1 MICFVRTLLRM
12 PPRSSSIPALVA
24 LLVGASVVSGAAPVG
39 SQRGDDEVVT
49 VSVIPGATAV
59 PPGAWVPVAV
69 VIDLKPKWHL
79 HTNDPKVPE
88 ALGSAEDY
96 VKTAISAGPTAD
108 GRLRP
113 DVARIQWPA
122 PVMAKVGFGG
132 PPVEY
137 GVFEG
142 RTIAYLPVEVPATAE
157 PGVATL
163 SVALTYQACDDRICL
178 APVEGKP
185 FTVQI
190 AVDPSAPGFPA
201 AQTYP
206 ELFVGFDASRLPAP
220 TQPAAPAGGISTV
233 GIVAIAAV
241 AIGVILGLLFFLK
254 RVL

>member
-1 MICFVRTLLRM
+1 MTRISRRM
-12 PPRSSSIPALVA
+12 PPRSLSNLALVA
-24 LLVGASVVSGAAPVG
+24 LLSGASAASASPLR

-59 PPGAWVPVAV
+59 PPGHWVPVAV

-79 HTNDPKVPE
+79 HTNDPAVPE

-113 DVARIQWPA
+113 DVTRIQWPA

-190 AVDPSAPGFPA
+190 AVDPSAVGFPA
-201 AQTYP
+201 VQTYP
-206 ELFVGFDASRLPAP
+206 ELFVGFDAARLPAP
-220 TQPAAPAGGISTV
+220 TPPAAPAGGLSTLGV
-233 GIVAIAAV
+233 GAIVAVAV
-241 AIGVILGLLFFLK
+241 GFILGLLLFLK

>member
-1 MICFVRTLLRM
+1 MISSVRRM
-12 PPRSSSIPALVA
+12 SPRSLSNLALFTI
-24 LLVGASVVSGAAPVG
+24 LSGASAATAAAPAAVG
-39 SQRGDDEVVT
+39 TQRGDDEVVT
-49 VSVIPGATAV
+49 VSVIPGATAA
-59 PPGAWVPVAV
+59 PPGQWVPVAV
-69 VIDLKPKWHL
+69 IIDIKPKWHL

-88 ALGSAEDY
+88 ALGGAEDY
-96 VKTAISAGPTAD
+96 IRTAISAGPTAD

-122 PVMAKVGFGG
+122 PVMAKTGFGG
-132 PPVEY
+132 APVEY
-137 GVFEG
+137 GVFKG

-157 PGVATL
+157 AGVATL
-163 SVALTYQACDDRICL
+163 TVAVTYQACDDRICL

-206 ELFVGFDASRLPAP
+206 ELFVGFDASRLPTP
-220 TQPAAPAGGISTV
+220 TQPAVPAGGISTGGV
-233 GIVAIAAV
+233 AAIAAV
-241 AIGVILGLLFFLK
+241 AIGIIVGLLFFLK